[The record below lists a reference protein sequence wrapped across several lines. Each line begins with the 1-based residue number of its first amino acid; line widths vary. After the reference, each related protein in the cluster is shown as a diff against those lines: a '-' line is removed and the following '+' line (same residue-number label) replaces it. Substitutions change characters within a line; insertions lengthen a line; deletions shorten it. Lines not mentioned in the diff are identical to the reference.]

1 LDGGAFLPTL
11 PSQAPAS
18 IEASTRDIRS
28 LFISQ
33 FRVSRGYEGSIL
45 YGQPPQ
51 GKCSRSTL
59 PKNPNTKDYDE
70 FMPQITALLG
80 HKLPAVKVD
89 FEVL

>member
-1 LDGGAFLPTL
+1 
-11 PSQAPAS
+11 
-18 IEASTRDIRS
+18 
-28 LFISQ
+28 
-33 FRVSRGYEGSIL
+33 L